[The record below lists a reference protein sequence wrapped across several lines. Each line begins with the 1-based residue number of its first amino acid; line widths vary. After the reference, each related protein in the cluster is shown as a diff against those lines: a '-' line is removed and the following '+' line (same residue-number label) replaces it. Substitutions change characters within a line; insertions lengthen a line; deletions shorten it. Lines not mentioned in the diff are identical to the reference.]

1 MSLPFKLALRDL
13 RGGLSGLGLLWLCLA
28 VAIAGLASVTSLA
41 SSIDRAIADNGRA
54 LLGGDLMLSTSA
66 REAGAEEQAAIQ
78 SLGRASKTITTR
90 SMLVGPDGRSQL
102 VELTGVDAN
111 WRLAG
116 EVDWGNDGRRPA
128 NSGEVGVGR
137 EVAERLDLR
146 LGQQVR
152 LGSASYRI
160 TSIIRKVPGET
171 GFALAPPVI
180 VDDAGLQA
188 SGLIQPGSISTTSYR
203 VLLPEGADEEA
214 VGKQFQRRFAEGGW
228 RATTRDEA
236 GSGARRFIDR
246 LGQMLLL
253 VALSA
258 LAIGGLG
265 MSSAAA
271 AFAAS
276 RRPSIAI
283 LKLMGATRRT
293 VDTMLL
299 AEIAAIALT
308 AILAGLAVGAAA
320 PALVGKITEGLLPI
334 TPDTGPQWLALGEAA
349 LFGLLISFAASWRMI
364 ANAGETRPAR
374 LLRGDVVDGE
384 PLNWRTYALPSI
396 ALALA
401 AVIAIAGA
409 SDPIFAAIGI
419 GAIALLCGLFA
430 LVGLLIRRVAR
441 GAKHLGG
448 PITRLGIAALDR
460 PGAATG
466 RLAVSLGLGLTLL
479 VTLAGTASSILAEI
493 DGTIPRRAPALFMVD
508 IPRAEEQGFRQLAAG
523 EVPGSELR
531 LVPSLRGPVTAVNGV
546 RVADMKDIPE
556 GAWILRGD
564 RGLTFA
570 SELPPANRIVAG
582 KWWPKDYRGPPLISI
597 DVDAATALNLKVGDS
612 LTVSILGRPVEA
624 RIASFR
630 EIDWRSFGF
639 NFAIIFAP
647 GTLEAAP
654 YTLMATLSPPPGQP
668 TVGFER
674 RLTEQLPMVSAIR
687 VADVVAEAKTLLESI
702 DGAVRIATGFAIL
715 MGMIV
720 LAGSVVATRRQR
732 ARDIVLLRLVGAT
745 RWEVGRS
752 QLIEFAALSAAVAVA
767 AFGAGVLAAK
777 LVVTY
782 AFEFPFSPDWASLSM
797 IPLGAILLA
806 VIAAFVAAIPALN
819 ARPAE
824 GLRSL

>member
-1 MSLPFKLALRDL
+1 MNLPFRLAMRDL

-54 LLGGDLMLSTSA
+54 MLGGDLSLSVA
-66 REAGAEEQAAIQ
+66 QRDANPDELAAIRA
-78 SLGRASKTITTR
+78 LGRTSRSVMTR
-90 SMLVGPDGRSQL
+90 SMLVAPDGRSQL
-102 VELTGVDAN
+102 VELTGVDPS

-116 EVDWGNDGRRPA
+116 EVDWGAGGRRP
-128 NSGEVGVGR
+128 SGAEVGIGR
-137 EVAERLDLR
+137 EVAERLDLK

-152 LGSASYRI
+152 LGRASYRI
-160 TSIIRKVPGET
+160 VSIIQKMPGQS
-171 GFALAPPVI
+171 GFALSPPAI
-180 VDDAGLQA
+180 VDEAGLA
-188 SGLIQPGSISTTSYR
+188 MSRLIQPGSISTTNYR
-203 VLLPEGADEEA
+203 LLLPQGVDEEEA
-214 VGKQFQRRFAEGGW
+214 GKAFQRRFPEGGW
-228 RATTRDEA
+228 RMTTRDEA
-236 GSGARRFIDR
+236 GSGTRRFIDR

-283 LKLMGATRRT
+283 LKLVGATRRT
-293 VDTMLL
+293 VDAMLL
-299 AEIAAIALT
+299 AEIGLIAIT
-308 AILAGLAVGAAA
+308 AILAGLAAGAVA

-334 TPDTGPQWLALGEAA
+334 APDTGPQWLALAEAA
-349 LFGLLISFAASWRMI
+349 LFGLLISFAASWRMV

-374 LLRGDVVDGE
+374 LLRGDVGNGE
-384 PLNWRTYALPSI
+384 TLNWRTYLLPV
-396 ALALA
+396 LALA
-401 AVIAIAGA
+401 IAAAIAVGSA
-409 SDPIFAAIGI
+409 SDPMFAAMGI
-419 GAIALLCGLFA
+419 GAIAILCGLFA
-430 LVGLLIRRVAR
+430 LIGVLIRRAAGR
-441 GAKHLGG
+441 AKHLGG
-448 PITRLGIAALDR
+448 PVTRLGIAALDR

-493 DGTIPRRAPALFMVD
+493 DTSIPRRAPALFLVD
-508 IPRAEEQGFRQLAAG
+508 IPRSEEQRFRQMVGQEA
-523 EVPGSELR
+523 PRSELR

-546 RVADMKDIPE
+546 RVTDMKNIPE

-570 SELPPANRIVAG
+570 RELPPANRVVDG
-582 KWWPKDYRGPPLISI
+582 QWWPKDYRGPPLVSI
-597 DVDAATALNLKVGDS
+597 DVDAATALGLKVGDR
-612 LTVSILGRPVEA
+612 LTVSILGRPIEA

-647 GTLEAAP
+647 GALEAAP
-654 YTLMATLSPPPGQP
+654 YTLMATVAPAPGGSS
-668 TVGFER
+668 VGLER
-674 RLTEQLPMVSAIR
+674 RLTAQLPMVSAIR
-687 VADVVAEAKTLLESI
+687 VADVVAEVKTLLQSI
-702 DGAVRIATGFAIL
+702 DGAIRIATAFAIL

-732 ARDIVLLRLVGAT
+732 AREIVLLRLVGAT
-745 RWEVGRS
+745 RGEVARS
-752 QLIEFAALSAAVAVA
+752 QLIEFFLLSAAVAVA
-767 AFGAGVLAAK
+767 AFGAGALASK
-777 LVVTY
+777 LAVTY
-782 AFEFPFSPDWASLSM
+782 VFEFPFSPDWTGLAL
-797 IPLGAILLA
+797 IPLGAVLLA
-806 VIAAFVAAIPALN
+806 VFAAFLAAIPALN

>member
-1 MSLPFKLALRDL
+1 MKLAFNLALRDL

-54 LLGGDLMLSTSA
+54 MLGGDLMLTTSQRDA
-66 REAGAEEQAAIQ
+66 TAEERAAIDA
-78 SLGRASKTITTR
+78 LGRSSKSVSTR
-90 SMLVGPDGRSQL
+90 SMLVARSGQSQL
-102 VELTGVDAN
+102 VELTGVDSN

-116 EVDWGNDGRRPA
+116 TVDWGVGGRRPA
-128 NSGEVGVGR
+128 GAEVGVGR
-137 EVAERLDLR
+137 EIAERLDLQ

-152 LGSASYRI
+152 LGKTNYRI
-160 TSIIRKVPGET
+160 VSIIQKVPGGS
-171 GFALAPPVI
+171 GFALAPPTI
-180 VDDAGLQA
+180 MDEAGLRM
-188 SGLIQPGSISTTSYR
+188 SGLIQPGSISSTSYR

-214 VGKQFQRRFAEGGW
+214 IGKAFQRRFPEGGW
-228 RATTRDEA
+228 RTTTRDEA
-236 GSGARRFIDR
+236 GSGTRRFIDR

-276 RRPSIAI
+276 RRPSIAV
-283 LKLMGATRRT
+283 LKLVGATRRT
-293 VDTMLL
+293 VDIMLM
-299 AEIAAIALT
+299 AEIGLIAVT

-320 PALVGKITEGLLPI
+320 PALVGKLTAGMLPI
-334 TPDTGPQWLALGEAA
+334 DPETGPQWTALGKAA
-349 LFGLLISFAASWRMI
+349 LFGVLISFAASWRMV
-364 ANAGETRPAR
+364 ANAGETKPAR
-374 LLRGDVVDGE
+374 LLRGDVGNGE
-384 PLNWRTYALPSI
+384 PMRWRTYVLPVAALS
-396 ALALA
+396 LASA
-401 AVIAIAGA
+401 IAIGSA
-409 SDPIFAAIGI
+409 SDPMFAAIGV
-419 GAIALLCGLFA
+419 GAIGLLCGLFA
-430 LVGLLIRRVAR
+430 LIGVAIRRIAR

-493 DGTIPRRAPALFMVD
+493 DTTVPKKAPALFLVD
-508 IPRAEEQGFRQLAAG
+508 IPRAEEQRFRQMIGRDA
-523 EVPGSELR
+523 PGAELR

-546 RVADMKDIPE
+546 RVVDMKEIPE

-570 SELPPANRIVAG
+570 RDLPPANRVVAG
-582 KWWPKDYRGPPLISI
+582 KWWPKDYRGPPLVSI

-612 LTVSILGRPVEA
+612 LTVSILGRPIEA

-630 EIDWRSFGF
+630 EIDWRSLGF

-647 GTLEAAP
+647 GALEMAP
-654 YTLMATLSPPPGQP
+654 YTLMATVSPAQGGS
-668 TVGFER
+668 TVRLER
-674 RLTEQLPMVSAIR
+674 GLTSEMPMVSAIR
-687 VADVVAEAKTLLESI
+687 VSDVVAEVKTLLESI
-702 DGAVRIATGFAIL
+702 DGAVRIATAFAIL
-715 MGMIV
+715 RGMIV

-745 RWEVGRS
+745 RGQVSRS
-752 QLIEFAALSAAVAVA
+752 QLIEFSLLSAAVATSA
-767 AFGAGVLAAK
+767 LGAGALASWA
-777 LVVTY
+777 VVTY
-782 AFEFPFSPDWASLSM
+782 VFEFPFSPDWVSLAL

-806 VIAAFVAAIPALN
+806 VVAALVAALPALN

>member
-1 MSLPFKLALRDL
+1 VKLSIRLALRDL

-41 SSIDRAIADNGRA
+41 SSVDRAIADNGRA
-54 LLGGDLMLSTSA
+54 LLGGDLMLSTSS
-66 REAGAEEQAAIQ
+66 REASADERRAIDA
-78 SLGRASKTITTR
+78 LGRTSTSITTR

-102 VELTGVDAN
+102 VELSGVDRN

-116 EVDWGNDGRRPA
+116 EVDWGPGGRRPA
-128 NSGEVGVGR
+128 GGEVGVGR
-137 EVAERLDLR
+137 EVAERIDLK

-152 LGSASYRI
+152 LGRATYRI
-160 TSIIRKVPGET
+160 VSIIQKVPGVT
-171 GFALAPPVI
+171 GFALAPAVI
-180 VDDAGLQA
+180 VDQAGLAA
-188 SGLIQPGSISTTSYR
+188 SGLIQPGSISTTKYR
-203 VLLPEGADEEA
+203 ILLPEGADEEA
-214 VGKQFQRRFAEGGW
+214 IGKTFQRRFPAGGW

-236 GSGARRFIDR
+236 GSGTRRFIDR

-283 LKLMGATRRT
+283 LKLVGATRRT
-293 VDTMLL
+293 VDAMLL
-299 AEIAAIALT
+299 IEIGLIAAT
-308 AILAGLAVGAAA
+308 AILAGLAVGATA

-334 TPDTGPQWLALGEAA
+334 APDTGVQWLALGEAA
-349 LFGLLISFAASWRMI
+349 LFGVLISFAASWRMV

-374 LLRGDVVDGE
+374 LLRGDVGNGE
-384 PLNWRTYALPSI
+384 PFKWRTYVLPI
-396 ALALA
+396 VALAIA
-401 AVIAIAGA
+401 AGIAVASA
-409 SDPIFAAIGI
+409 SDPWFAAMGV
-419 GAIALLCGLFA
+419 GAIAVLCGLFA
-430 LVGLLIRRVAR
+430 LIGAIIRRVAR

-448 PITRLGIAALDR
+448 PVTRLGIAALDR

-493 DGTIPRRAPALFMVD
+493 DTSIPRRAPALFLVD
-508 IPRAEEQGFRQLAAG
+508 IPRAEEPRFRQMAG
-523 EVPGSELR
+523 SDVPGAELR

-570 SELPPANRIVAG
+570 RDLPPANRVVAG
-582 KWWPKDYRGPPLISI
+582 KWWPKVYRGPPLVSI
-597 DVDAATALNLKVGDS
+597 DADAATALNLKVGDT
-612 LTVSILGRPVEA
+612 LTVSILGRPIEA

-647 GTLEAAP
+647 GALEAAP
-654 YTLMATLSPPPGQP
+654 YTMMATVAPVAGGSTASL
-668 TVGFER
+668 ER
-674 RLTEQLPMVSAIR
+674 RLTQDLPMVSAIR
-687 VADVVAEAKTLLESI
+687 VADVVAEVKTLLQSI
-702 DGAVRIATGFAIL
+702 DGAVRIATAFAIL

-745 RWEVGRS
+745 RGQVARS
-752 QLIEFAALSAAVAVA
+752 QLIEFALLSGAVAVA
-767 AFGAGVLAAK
+767 AFGAGALASK
-777 LVVTY
+777 LIVTY
-782 AFEFPFSPDWASLSM
+782 VFEFPFSPDWPSLAL
-797 IPLGAILLA
+797 IPVGAILLA
-806 VIAAFVAAIPALN
+806 VFAAFLAAIPALN

-824 GLRSL
+824 GLREL

>member
-1 MSLPFKLALRDL
+1 VSLAVKLALRDL
-13 RGGLSGLGLLWLCLA
+13 RGGLSGLGLLWLCLS

-41 SSIDRAIADNGRA
+41 SSVDRAIADNGRQ
-54 LLGGDLMLSTSA
+54 LLGGDMMLTVSQREANIEERAAIDGLGRSSKITTTRAMLVTATGRSILSELDGVDSA
-66 REAGAEEQAAIQ
+66 WPLAGQLDLVPGGKRPAGAEIAIGREIAER
-78 SLGRASKTITTR
+78 LELKVGDRIRVGRASYR
-90 SMLVGPDGRSQL
+90 V
-102 VELTGVDAN
+102 
-111 WRLAG
+111 
-116 EVDWGNDGRRPA
+116 
-128 NSGEVGVGR
+128 
-137 EVAERLDLR
+137 
-146 LGQQVR
+146 
-152 LGSASYRI
+152 SAVI
-160 TSIIRKVPGET
+160 NKAPGAS
-171 GFALAPPVI
+171 GFALAPPSVM
-180 VDDAGLQA
+180 DESGLA
-188 SGLIQPGSISTTSYR
+188 MSGLIQPGSISTTSYLI
-203 VLLPEGADEEA
+203 VTAEGVDGEA
-214 VGKQFQRRFAEGGW
+214 SGKAFQRRFPEGGW
-228 RATTRDEA
+228 RATTKDEA
-236 GSGARRFIDR
+236 GAGTRRFIDR

-276 RRPSIAI
+276 RRPSIAV
-283 LKLMGATRRT
+283 LKLVGATRRT

-299 AEIAAIALT
+299 AEIGLISLT
-308 AILAGLAVGAAA
+308 AIVVGLAVGAVA
-320 PALVGKITEGLLPI
+320 PAVVGKLTEGMLPV

-349 LFGLLISFAASWRMI
+349 LFGVLISFAASWRMV

-374 LLRGDVVDGE
+374 LLRGEVGNGE
-384 PLNWRTYALPSI
+384 PLRWRTFIMPAL

-401 AVIAIAGA
+401 AGIAIGTAT
-409 SDPIFAAIGI
+409 DPMFAAMGI

-430 LVGLLIRRVAR
+430 LIGFIIRRIAR
-441 GAKHLGG
+441 GARHLGG
-448 PITRLGIAALDR
+448 PVTRLGIAALDR

-493 DGTIPRRAPALFMVD
+493 DTSIPKRAPALFLVD
-508 IPRAEEQGFRQLAAG
+508 IPRAEEQRFREMAG
-523 EVPGSELR
+523 REVPGAELR

-546 RVADMKDIPE
+546 RVGDMKAIPE

-582 KWWPKDYRGPPLISI
+582 QWWAKDYRGPPLISI
-597 DVDAATALNLKVGDS
+597 DVDAATALNLKVGDT
-612 LTVSILGRPVEA
+612 LTVSILGRPIEA

-647 GTLEAAP
+647 GALEAAP
-654 YTLMATLSPPPGQP
+654 YTMMATVAPAGGGSTASL
-668 TVGFER
+668 ER
-674 RLTEQLPMVSAIR
+674 RLTQELPMISAIR
-687 VADVVAEAKTLLESI
+687 VADVVAEVKTLLESI
-702 DGAVRIATGFAIL
+702 DGAVRIATAFAIL

-745 RWEVGRS
+745 RGEVARS
-752 QLIEFAALSAAVAVA
+752 QLIEFALLSAAVAVA
-767 AFGAGVLAAK
+767 AFGAGVLASK

-782 AFEFPFSPDWASLSM
+782 VFEMPFSPDWASLVL
-797 IPLGAILLA
+797 IPVGAILLA
-806 VIAAFVAAIPALN
+806 VLAAFAAAIPALN

-824 GLRSL
+824 GLRAL